1 MKFLKNNF
9 KLIIGFIIGIILASG
24 VVYAVTSANQVSYTT
39 EKNEKI
45 ETVADALNELYLY
58 KKKEITLT
66 GNSYTSRD
74 FSCGICGINNVK
86 KITIKNITYE
96 GTSFVIGWKK
106 IGNENQ
112 SSFSS
117 ISIGDS
123 FEINNELLIWLNNN
137 VDCVEFHCTSD
148 DEIRILKNWKQIK
161 SNYRGQLSICINRS
175 KLGDEKIIKLLKQM
189 VFETKNVIIQADGNP
204 ISGGSND
211 YKSNL
216 QTLAFAELIRNSG
229 INSILILSGGTN
241 EKTLEFAKLCN
252 IDING
257 VAIGSYARK
266 LVNEYVK
273 RDDFWFNK
281 DVQINAVS
289 KAKKLLDK
297 LR

>member
-1 MKFLKNNF
+1 
-9 KLIIGFIIGIILASG
+9 
-24 VVYAVTSANQVSYTT
+24 
-39 EKNEKI
+39 
-45 ETVADALNELYLY
+45 
-58 KKKEITLT
+58 
-66 GNSYTSRD
+66 
-74 FSCGICGINNVK
+74 
-86 KITIKNITYE
+86 
-96 GTSFVIGWKK
+96 
-106 IGNENQ
+106 
-112 SSFSS
+112 
-117 ISIGDS
+117 
-123 FEINNELLIWLNNN
+123 
-137 VDCVEFHCTSD
+137 
-148 DEIRILKNWKQIK
+148 
-161 SNYRGQLSICINRS
+161 
-175 KLGDEKIIKLLKQM
+175 M